1 MRRPVMW
8 RPVMWRPVMWRPVMW
23 RPVMRRDGLTV
34 RGLTV
39 ADRAG
44 RLIVDRLSLRIAPGE
59 VLALTG
65 PSGAGKT
72 TVLRAV
78 LGALPAGL
86 TQVGGEIAWHGAPV
100 RAPRRW
106 RRRTVGF
113 LGQDPASAL
122 HPLLDAR
129 AAVHEA
135 LPGAARDAG
144 TAERALAEVG
154 LDPAEIGRRRPH
166 QLSGGQAQR
175 VALAR
180 ALAADPE
187 LLVLDEPTSALD
199 PAALTLALQR
209 VRRRRGDRRS
219 VTLIVSH
226 DPGVVRELADHVVR
240 LGPEERD
247 DAVPRTPILPPGG
260 KPAPG
265 GGRVPGG
272 GAVLGGGTVPGG
284 GAVLEAHG
292 LAIAQPPGG
301 APLLSDADLTI
312 AAGEGVAVL
321 GPSGSGKS
329 TLLRVLAGL
338 HPAERGRATVAG
350 RALPWPVTERSPA
363 ALRALALVGQNPL
376 DVLNPA
382 RTVGA
387 ALARPLR
394 TLRGL
399 PRRAARA
406 HVPHLLAVVGLP
418 QELAHRYPAA
428 LSGGQRQRVALA
440 RALAGNPAVLL
451 ADEITA
457 ALDARTAAQV
467 LDLIDTLRH
476 DTGLAVLA
484 VTHDPAVAARA
495 DRVLRIEGGRLRPHP
510 CSHDRRPSLDV
521 L

>member
-1 MRRPVMW
+1 MN
-8 RPVMWRPVMWRPVMW
+8 
-23 RPVMRRDGLTV
+23 RDGLTV

-39 ADRAG
+39 TGRAG
-44 RLIVDRLSLRIAPGE
+44 TVIVDRLDLRIAPGE
-59 VLALTG
+59 VLALVG

-78 LGALPAGL
+78 LGALPPGL
-86 TQVGGEIAWHGAPV
+86 TQAGGRIEWHGAPV

-129 AAVHEA
+129 AAVREA
-135 LPGAARDAG
+135 LPRSARGTGAE
-144 TAERALAEVG
+144 ERALAEVG
-154 LDPAEIGRRRPH
+154 LDPAGLARRRPH

-180 ALAADPE
+180 ALAAGPE

-199 PAALTLALQR
+199 PAALALVLER
-209 VRRRRGDRRS
+209 VRRRRGDGRS
-219 VTLIVSH
+219 VTLVVSH
-226 DPGVVRELADHVVR
+226 DMGVVRELADHVVR
-240 LGPEERD
+240 LGPGGGPGP
-247 DAVPRTPILPPGG
+247 APTTPIRSRVMRGG
-260 KPAPG
+260 P
-265 GGRVPGG
+265 
-272 GAVLGGGTVPGG
+272 
-284 GAVLEAHG
+284 VLETRG
-292 LAIAQPPGG
+292 TTVAQPPGG
-301 APLLSDADLTI
+301 APLLSDVHLTI
-312 AAGEGVAVL
+312 RAGEAVALL

-329 TLLRVLAGL
+329 TLLRALAGL
-338 HPAERGRATVAG
+338 HPAEAGQATVAG
-350 RALPWPVTERSPA
+350 QPLPWPVSERSPA
-363 ALRALALVGQNPL
+363 ALRALALAGQNPL

-387 ALARPLR
+387 ALTRPLR

-399 PRRAARA
+399 SRRAARA
-406 HVPHLLAVVGLP
+406 RALHLLATVGLP
-418 QELAHRYPAA
+418 EELAHRYPGA

-440 RALAGNPAVLL
+440 RALAGEPAVLL

-457 ALDARTAAQV
+457 ALDTRTAAQV
-467 LDLIDTLRH
+467 LDLIDALRRES
-476 DTGLAVLA
+476 GLAVLA

-495 DRVLRIEGGRLRPHP
+495 DRVLRVEGGRLHPRP
-510 CSHDRRPSLDV
+510 CSHDDHRRPSLDA

>member
-1 MRRPVMW
+1 MSG
-8 RPVMWRPVMWRPVMW
+8 
-23 RPVMRRDGLTV
+23 RDGLTV
-34 RGLTV
+34 RELTV
-39 ADRAG
+39 TDRAG
-44 RLIVDRLSLRIAPGE
+44 TVIVDRLSLRIAPGE
-59 VLALTG
+59 VLALVG

-78 LGALPAGL
+78 LGALPPGL
-86 TQVGGEIAWHGAPV
+86 RQVSGRIEWHGTPM
-100 RAPRRW
+100 RSPRRW

-129 AAVHEA
+129 AAVREA
-135 LPGAARDAG
+135 LTGSARDAG
-144 TAERALAEVG
+144 AAERALAEVG
-154 LDPAEIGRRRPH
+154 LDPAVLGHRRPH

-199 PAALTLALQR
+199 PAALALALAR
-209 VRRRRGDRRS
+209 VRRRRGDGRS
-219 VTLIVSH
+219 VTLVVSH
-226 DPGVVRELADHVVR
+226 DRGLVRELADHVVR
-240 LGPEERD
+240 LGPGEGTD
-247 DAVPRTPILPPGG
+247 PAPRTAIPP
-260 KPAPG
+260 
-265 GGRVPGG
+265 
-272 GAVLGGGTVPGG
+272 TVIAGEP
-284 GAVLEAHG
+284 VLEVRG
-292 LAIAQPPGG
+292 MTISQPPGG
-301 APLLSDADLTI
+301 TPMLSDVHLAI
-312 AAGEGVAVL
+312 RAGEAVALL

-329 TLLRVLAGL
+329 TLLRALAGL
-338 HPAERGRATVAG
+338 HPAEQGQATVAG
-350 RALPWPVTERSPA
+350 RPLPWPVIERSPA
-363 ALRALALVGQNPL
+363 AVRTLALVGQNPL

-399 PRRAARA
+399 PRRTARA
-406 HVPHLLAVVGLP
+406 GALRLLATVGLP
-418 QELAHRYPAA
+418 EDLAHRYPAA

-440 RALAGNPAVLL
+440 RALAGEPAVLL

-457 ALDARTAAQV
+457 ALDTRTAAQV

-476 DTGLAVLA
+476 ETGLAVLA

-495 DRVLRIEGGRLRPHP
+495 DRVLRTEDGRLHPHSRSP
-510 CSHDRRPSLDV
+510 DDDRRPALDAP
-521 L
+521 

>member
-1 MRRPVMW
+1 MNRH
-8 RPVMWRPVMWRPVMW
+8 
-23 RPVMRRDGLTV
+23 GLTV

-39 ADRAG
+39 TG
-44 RLIVDRLSLRIAPGE
+44 RTGTVIVDRLDLRIAPGE
-59 VLALTG
+59 VLALVG

-78 LGALPAGL
+78 LGALPSGL
-86 TQVGGEIAWHGAPV
+86 RQASGRIEWHGAPV

-129 AAVHEA
+129 AAVREA
-135 LPGAARDAG
+135 LPRSGRDG
-144 TAERALAEVG
+144 GEEERALAEVG
-154 LDPAEIGRRRPH
+154 LDPAGLGRRRPH

-187 LLVLDEPTSALD
+187 LLVLDEFTSALD
-199 PAALTLALQR
+199 PAALVLVLER
-209 VRRRRGDRRS
+209 VRRRRGDGRS

-226 DPGVVRELADHVVR
+226 DMAVVSELADHVVR
-240 LGPEERD
+240 LGPGEGSHV
-247 DAVPRTPILPPGG
+247 APRPPVLPPAG
-260 KPAPG
+260 KRRPG
-265 GGRVPGG
+265 GAP
-272 GAVLGGGTVPGG
+272 
-284 GAVLEAHG
+284 VLEAHG
-292 LAIAQPPGG
+292 LTIAQPPGG
-301 APLLSDADLTI
+301 APLLSDVDLTI
-312 AAGEGVAVL
+312 SAGEGVAVL

-338 HPAERGRATVAG
+338 HPAGQGQAAAAG
-350 RALPWPVTERSPA
+350 RPLPWPVTERGPA

-399 PRRAARA
+399 PRRTARA
-406 HVPHLLAVVGLP
+406 EVLRLLATVGLP
-418 QELAHRYPAA
+418 EDLAHRYPAA

-440 RALAGNPAVLL
+440 RALAGGPAVLL

-457 ALDARTAAQV
+457 ALDDRTAAQV
-467 LDLIDTLRH
+467 LDLIDALRH
-476 DTGLAVLA
+476 RTGLAVLA
-484 VTHDPAVAARA
+484 ATHDPAVAARA
-495 DRVLRIEGGRLRPHP
+495 DRVLRIEAGRLHPHP
-510 CSHDRRPSLDV
+510 RSHDDDRRPSLDV

>member
-1 MRRPVMW
+1 MSRR
-8 RPVMWRPVMWRPVMW
+8 
-23 RPVMRRDGLTV
+23 GLTV

-39 ADRAG
+39 TDRAG
-44 RLIVDRLSLRIAPGE
+44 TLIVDRLDLRIVPGE
-59 VLALTG
+59 VLALVG

-78 LGALPAGL
+78 LGALPSGL
-86 TQVGGEIAWHGAPV
+86 THAGGRIEWHGAAV

-129 AAVHEA
+129 AAVREA
-135 LPGAARDAG
+135 LPRAARTGGAE
-144 TAERALAEVG
+144 ERALAEVG
-154 LDPAEIGRRRPH
+154 LDPADIGQRRPH

-180 ALAADPE
+180 ALAGDPE

-199 PAALTLALQR
+199 PAALALALEQ
-209 VRRRRGDRRS
+209 VRRRRGDGRS
-219 VTLIVSH
+219 VTLVVSH
-226 DPGVVRELADHVVR
+226 DMSVVSELADHVVR
-240 LGPEERD
+240 LGPGKGND
-247 DAVPRTPILPPGG
+247 VAPRTPVRGATTRKPG
-260 KPAPG
+260 A
-265 GGRVPGG
+265 
-272 GAVLGGGTVPGG
+272 GAEP
-284 GAVLEAHG
+284 VLEVRG
-292 LAIAQPPGG
+292 VTVAQPPGG
-301 APLLSDADLTI
+301 LPLLSDVDLAI
-312 AAGEGVAVL
+312 SPGETVAVL

-329 TLLRVLAGL
+329 TLLRVFAGL
-338 HPAERGRATVAG
+338 HPAEHGCATVVG
-350 RALPWPVTERSPA
+350 EPLPWVVTERSPA
-363 ALRALALVGQNPL
+363 AVRALALVGQNPL
-376 DVLNPA
+376 GVLNPA

-399 PRRAARA
+399 SRRVAREEA
-406 HVPHLLAVVGLP
+406 LQLLATVGLP
-418 QELAHRYPAA
+418 QELAYRYPAA

-440 RALAGNPAVLL
+440 RALAGGPAVLL

-457 ALDARTAAQV
+457 ALDARTAALV
-467 LDLIDTLRH
+467 FDLIDMLRH
-476 DTGLAVLA
+476 DSGLAVLA

-495 DRVLRIEGGRLRPHP
+495 DRVLRVEGGRLHP
-510 CSHDRRPSLDV
+510 DSCSHHDDRRLSLDA

>member
-1 MRRPVMW
+1 MSRR
-8 RPVMWRPVMWRPVMW
+8 
-23 RPVMRRDGLTV
+23 GLTV

-39 ADRAG
+39 TDRTG
-44 RLIVDRLSLRIAPGE
+44 TVIVDRLDLRIAPGE
-59 VLALTG
+59 VLALVG

-78 LGALPAGL
+78 LGALPFGL
-86 TQVGGEIAWHGAPV
+86 THGGGRIEWHGASV

-129 AAVHEA
+129 AAVREA
-135 LPGAARDAG
+135 LPRSARAGGA
-144 TAERALAEVG
+144 EEQALAEVG
-154 LDPAEIGRRRPH
+154 LDPADIGQRRPH

-199 PAALTLALQR
+199 PAALALALER
-209 VRRRRGDRRS
+209 VRRRRGDGRS

-226 DPGVVRELADHVVR
+226 DMGVVSELADHVVR
-240 LGPEERD
+240 LDPDVRND
-247 DAVPRTPILPPGG
+247 VAPRTPVRLEKTRKPG
-260 KPAPG
+260 AG
-265 GGRVPGG
+265 GEP
-272 GAVLGGGTVPGG
+272 
-284 GAVLEAHG
+284 VLEVRG
-292 LAIAQPPGG
+292 VTIAQPPGG
-301 APLLSDADLTI
+301 LPLLSDVDLAI
-312 AAGEGVAVL
+312 SSGETVAVL

-338 HPAERGRATVAG
+338 HPAEHGRATVAG
-350 RALPWPVTERSPA
+350 ERLPWVVTERSPA
-363 ALRALALVGQNPL
+363 AVRALALVGQNPL

-399 PRRAARA
+399 SRRVARA
-406 HVPHLLAVVGLP
+406 EALQLLATVGLP
-418 QELAHRYPAA
+418 VELAYRYPAA

-440 RALAGNPAVLL
+440 RALAGGPAVLL

-457 ALDARTAAQV
+457 ALDARTAGLV

-495 DRVLRIEGGRLRPHP
+495 DRVLQVEGGRLHPDP
-510 CSHDRRPSLDV
+510 CSHHDDRRPSLDA

>member
-1 MRRPVMW
+1 MSRR
-8 RPVMWRPVMWRPVMW
+8 
-23 RPVMRRDGLTV
+23 GLTV

-39 ADRAG
+39 ADKAG
-44 RLIVDRLSLRIAPGE
+44 NLIVDRLNLRIAPGE
-59 VLALTG
+59 VLALVG

-78 LGALPAGL
+78 LGALPFGL
-86 TQVGGEIAWHGAPV
+86 TLTAGRIEWHGAPV
-100 RAPRRW
+100 RAPRPW

-113 LGQDPASAL
+113 LVQDPASAL

-129 AAVHEA
+129 AAVREA
-135 LPGAARDAG
+135 LPRSVRDGGA
-144 TAERALAEVG
+144 AERALAGVG
-154 LDPAEIGRRRPH
+154 LDPADIGRRRPH

-199 PAALTLALQR
+199 PAALALALR
-209 VRRRRGDRRS
+209 LVRRRRGDGRS
-219 VTLIVSH
+219 MTLIVSH
-226 DPGVVRELADHVVR
+226 DMRVVSELADHVVR
-240 LGPEERD
+240 LDPGQSRERNDIASRIPARPE
-247 DAVPRTPILPPGG
+247 AAG
-260 KPAPG
+260 KPGRG
-265 GGRVPGG
+265 GGP
-272 GAVLGGGTVPGG
+272 VLQ
-284 GAVLEAHG
+284 AHG
-292 LAIAQPPGG
+292 VTIAQPPGE
-301 APLLSDADLTI
+301 APLLTGVNLAI
-312 AAGEGVAVL
+312 PAGEAVAVL

-338 HPAERGRATVAG
+338 HPAEHGHATVLG
-350 RALPWPVTERSPA
+350 EPLPWPVTERSPA

-376 DVLNPA
+376 DTLNPA
-382 RTVGA
+382 RTIGA

-399 PRRAARA
+399 SRRAAR
-406 HVPHLLAVVGLP
+406 VETLQLLATAGLP
-418 QELAHRYPAA
+418 AELAYRYPAA

-440 RALAGNPAVLL
+440 RALAGGPAVLL

-457 ALDARTAAQV
+457 ALDARTAGLV
-467 LDLIDTLRH
+467 LDLIDMLRR
-476 DTGLAVLA
+476 DTGLAVMA

-495 DRVLRIEGGRLRPHP
+495 DRVLRVEGGRLQPLL
-510 CSHDRRPSLDV
+510 SHHDERRPSLDV

>member
-1 MRRPVMW
+1 MSGP
-8 RPVMWRPVMWRPVMW
+8 
-23 RPVMRRDGLTV
+23 GLTV

-39 ADRAG
+39 ADRTG
-44 RLIVDRLSLRIAPGE
+44 TMIVDRLDLRVAPGE
-59 VLALTG
+59 VVALTG
-65 PSGAGKT
+65 PSGTGKT

-78 LGALPAGL
+78 LGALPGGL
-86 TQVGGEIAWHGAPV
+86 TLAAGRIEWHGAPV

-129 AAVHEA
+129 AAVREA
-135 LPGAARDAG
+135 LPRAARHG
-144 TAERALAEVG
+144 GAEGALAAVG
-154 LDPAEIGRRRPH
+154 LDPADIAGLRPH

-187 LLVLDEPTSALD
+187 LLILDEPTSALD
-199 PAALTLALQR
+199 PAALHLALEL
-209 VRRRRGDRRS
+209 VRRRRGDGRS
-219 VTLIVSH
+219 VTLVVSH
-226 DPGVVRELADHVVR
+226 DLGVVAELADHVVR
-240 LGPEERD
+240 LGPANDPQAPE
-247 DAVPRTPILPPGG
+247 DAAPSPDRRRTVAADPDVTRT
-260 KPAPG
+260 A
-265 GGRVPGG
+265 GRP
-272 GAVLGGGTVPGG
+272 VLKV
-284 GAVLEAHG
+284 HG
-292 LAIAQPPGG
+292 LALAQPPGG
-301 APLLSDADLTI
+301 APLLSEVDL
-312 AAGEGVAVL
+312 AVSAGESVAVL
-321 GPSGSGKS
+321 GPSGCGKT

-338 HPAERGRATVAG
+338 HPAERGHGTVLG
-350 RALPWPVTERSPA
+350 EPLPWAVTDRTPT

-376 DVLNPA
+376 DTLNPA

-399 PRRAARA
+399 PRKEARA
-406 HVPHLLAVVGLP
+406 EALRLLDTVGLAP
-418 QELAHRYPAA
+418 EHAHRYPAA

-457 ALDARTAAQV
+457 ALDARTAGLV
-467 LDLIDTLRH
+467 LDLIDTLRR
-476 DTGLAVLA
+476 DTGLAVVA

-495 DRVLRIEGGRLRPHP
+495 DRVLRVEGGRLTPSLSDH
-510 CSHDRRPSLDV
+510 HDRRRSVDV

>member
-1 MRRPVMW
+1 MSG
-8 RPVMWRPVMWRPVMW
+8 
-23 RPVMRRDGLTV
+23 RDGLTV
-34 RGLTV
+34 RELTV
-39 ADRAG
+39 TDRAG
-44 RLIVDRLSLRIAPGE
+44 TVIVDRLSLRIAPGE
-59 VLALTG
+59 VLALVG

-78 LGALPAGL
+78 LGALPPGL
-86 TQVGGEIAWHGAPV
+86 RQVGGRIEWHGAPV
-100 RAPRRW
+100 RSPRRW

-129 AAVHEA
+129 AAVREA
-135 LPGAARDAG
+135 LTGSARDAG
-144 TAERALAEVG
+144 AAGRKALTGSARDAGAAERALAEVG
-154 LDPAEIGRRRPH
+154 LDPAVLGRRRPH

-199 PAALTLALQR
+199 PAALALALAR
-209 VRRRRGDRRS
+209 VRRRRGDGRS
-219 VTLIVSH
+219 VTLVVSH
-226 DPGVVRELADHVVR
+226 DLGVVRELADHVVR
-240 LGPEERD
+240 LGPGEGTD
-247 DAVPRTPILPPGG
+247 
-260 KPAPG
+260 PAP
-265 GGRVPGG
+265 RAAIRP
-272 GAVLGGGTVPGG
+272 TVIAGEP
-284 GAVLEAHG
+284 VLEVRG
-292 LAIAQPPGG
+292 MTIAQPPGG
-301 APLLSDADLTI
+301 TPLLSDVHLAI
-312 AAGEGVAVL
+312 RAGEAVALL

-329 TLLRVLAGL
+329 TLLRALAGL
-338 HPAERGRATVAG
+338 HPAEQGQATVAG
-350 RALPWPVTERSPA
+350 RPLPWPVTERSPA
-363 ALRALALVGQNPL
+363 AVRTLALVGQNPL

-399 PRRAARA
+399 PRRTARA
-406 HVPHLLAVVGLP
+406 GALRLLATVGLP
-418 QELAHRYPAA
+418 EDLAHRCPAA

-440 RALAGNPAVLL
+440 RALAGEPAVLL

-457 ALDARTAAQV
+457 ALDTRTAAQV

-476 DTGLAVLA
+476 ETGLAVLA

-495 DRVLRIEGGRLRPHP
+495 DRVLRTEDGRLHPHS
-510 CSHDRRPSLDV
+510 CSPDDDRRPALDAP
-521 L
+521 

>member
-1 MRRPVMW
+1 MSRH
-8 RPVMWRPVMWRPVMW
+8 
-23 RPVMRRDGLTV
+23 GLAV
-34 RGLTV
+34 HGLTV

-44 RLIVDRLSLRIAPGE
+44 TVIVDRLNLRIAPGE
-59 VLALTG
+59 VLALVG
-65 PSGAGKT
+65 LSGAGKT

-78 LGALPAGL
+78 LGALPFGL
-86 TQVGGEIAWHGAPV
+86 TLTAGRIEWHGAPV

-129 AAVHEA
+129 TAVREA
-135 LPGAARDAG
+135 LPRSARDGGA
-144 TAERALAEVG
+144 AERALAGVG
-154 LDPAEIGRRRPH
+154 LDPADIGRRRPH

-199 PAALTLALQR
+199 PAALALAMKR
-209 VRRRRGDRRS
+209 VRRRRGDGRS

-226 DPGVVRELADHVVR
+226 DMGLISELADHVVR
-240 LGPEERD
+240 LDPGQGRETNDAAPRMPVRPE
-247 DAVPRTPILPPGG
+247 AAG
-260 KPAPG
+260 KPGPG
-265 GGRVPGG
+265 DGSVLQVH
-272 GAVLGGGTVPGG
+272 GAT
-284 GAVLEAHG
+284 
-292 LAIAQPPGG
+292 IAQPPGG
-301 APLLSDADLTI
+301 APLLSDVDLAI
-312 AAGEGVAVL
+312 SAGEAVAVL

-329 TLLRVLAGL
+329 TLLRMLAGL
-338 HPAERGRATVAG
+338 HPAEHGQATVLG
-350 RALPWPVTERSPA
+350 EPLPWPVTERSPA

-376 DVLNPA
+376 DALNPA
-382 RTVGA
+382 RTIGA
-387 ALARPLR
+387 ALVRPLR

-406 HVPHLLAVVGLP
+406 EALRLLATVGLP
-418 QELAHRYPAA
+418 AELAHRYPAA

-440 RALAGNPAVLL
+440 RALAGGPAVLL

-457 ALDARTAAQV
+457 ALDARTAGLI
-467 LDLIDTLRH
+467 LDLIDTLRR

-495 DRVLRIEGGRLRPHP
+495 DRVLRVEGGRLHAHP
-510 CSHDRRPSLDV
+510 SSHHDDRRSSVDV

>member
-1 MRRPVMW
+1 MTRP
-8 RPVMWRPVMWRPVMW
+8 
-23 RPVMRRDGLTV
+23 GLTV

-39 ADRAG
+39 ADRTG
-44 RLIVDRLSLRIAPGE
+44 TVIVDRLDLRVAPGE

-65 PSGAGKT
+65 PSGTGKT

-78 LGALPAGL
+78 LGALPSGL
-86 TQVGGEIAWHGAPV
+86 TLAAGRIEWHGAPV

-122 HPLLDAR
+122 HPLLEAR
-129 AAVHEA
+129 AAVREA
-135 LPGAARDAG
+135 LPRAARG
-144 TAERALAEVG
+144 GGAERALTAVG
-154 LDPAEIGRRRPH
+154 LDPAEIAGRRPH

-199 PAALTLALQR
+199 SAALRLVLDV
-209 VRRRRGDRRS
+209 VRRRRGDGRS
-219 VTLIVSH
+219 MTIVVSH
-226 DPGVVRELADHVVR
+226 DMGVVAELADHVVR
-240 LGPEERD
+240 LGPVPSPDGRQAVAADRD
-247 DAVPRTPILPPGG
+247 VTRRPAGG
-260 KPAPG
+260 P
-265 GGRVPGG
+265 
-272 GAVLGGGTVPGG
+272 
-284 GAVLEAHG
+284 VLEVRR
-292 LAIAQPPGG
+292 LAVAQPPGG
-301 APLLSDADLTI
+301 APLLSEVDL
-312 AAGEGVAVL
+312 AVSEGESVAVL
-321 GPSGSGKS
+321 GPSGCGKT

-338 HPAERGRATVAG
+338 HPAEHGHGTLLG
-350 RALPWPVTERSPA
+350 QPLPWTVTERTPTA
-363 ALRALALVGQNPL
+363 IRALALVGQNPL
-376 DVLNPA
+376 DTLNPA

-399 PRRAARA
+399 PRKAARA
-406 HVPHLLAVVGLP
+406 EALRLLDTVGLTP
-418 QELAHRYPAA
+418 EHAHRYPAA

-457 ALDARTAAQV
+457 ALDARTAGLV
-467 LDLIDTLRH
+467 LDLIDTLRR
-476 DTGLAVLA
+476 DTGLAVVA
-484 VTHDPAVAARA
+484 VTHDPAVASRA
-495 DRVLRIEGGRLRPHP
+495 DRVLRVEGGRLHP
-510 CSHDRRPSLDV
+510 SLSDHLDRRRSLDV